1 MKLVARKDSF
11 LAFGFAVA
19 MLVTFSKPVAQ
30 LFDHV
35 HAVEESRGL
44 RLLPA
49 LAILAALFGFHQ
61 YRKQQE
67 FREEAL
73 RASAATREASE
84 RAEDMSRLVA
94 FGHALARF
102 PDDESIRAAT
112 AAHVPLLAPYRRA
125 WVMIRRQGHW
135 ESLISVGDTALTD
148 REQSARRAMGEAEV
162 QSIKPDDDICFPM
175 VIADQP
181 VCVLG
186 VASDPALTDHQRSV
200 LTTAVALLATSL
212 KNAELF
218 HDVRENSLQDG
229 LTGCFNRTHALES
242 LDAEL
247 RRARRANKLFSVLM
261 FDLDHFKAVN
271 DRYGHLCGDAVLSAV
286 GARMKSALRSSDLKC
301 RYGGEE
307 FFVLL
312 PDTPLAGARRVCETL
327 RLAISKEA
335 IPWSDGHVSV
345 TASFGVTEIIPGETD
360 PLVIL
365 ARTDRA
371 LYRAKQQGRNC
382 VCVAQEPT
390 LARA

>member
-1 MKLVARKDSF
+1 MKRRDSL
-11 LAFGFAVA
+11 LALGLAVA
-19 MLVTFSKPVAQ
+19 LLVVFSRPVSE
-30 LFDHV
+30 LFDYV
-35 HAVEESRGL
+35 HEVEEAHGL

-49 LAILAALFGFHQ
+49 LAILGTIFGFHQ

-67 FREEAL
+67 LRTEAL
-73 RASAATREASE
+73 GASAATREATE
-84 RAEDMSRLVA
+84 RAEDMERLVA

-102 PDDESIRAAT
+102 PDEESIRAAA

-125 WVMIRRQGHW
+125 WVMTRNRGQW
-135 ESLISVGDTALTD
+135 ESLIAVGETGLVD
-148 REQSARRAMGEAEV
+148 REQAARRAMGEIV
-162 QSIKPDDDICFPM
+162 QQSSPTDDLCFPM

-186 VASDPALTDHQRSV
+186 VAPDPPLNDHQHSV

-212 KNAELF
+212 KNVELF

-247 RRARRANKLFSVLM
+247 RRARRANKPFSMLM
-261 FDLDHFKAVN
+261 FDLDHFKAIN

-286 GARMKSALRSSDLKC
+286 GVRMKAALRSSDLKC

-312 PDTPLAGARRVCETL
+312 PDTPMAGARRVSETL
-327 RLAISKEA
+327 RLAISKDPV
-335 IPWSDGHVSV
+335 PWGDGHVSV

-360 PLVIL
+360 PLAIV
-365 ARTDRA
+365 ARTDSA

-382 VCVAQEPT
+382 VCVAELPS
-390 LARA
+390 LARV

>member
-1 MKLVARKDSF
+1 LAIGLGVALLV
-11 LAFGFAVA
+11 V
-19 MLVTFSKPVAQ
+19 FSRPIAQ
-30 LFDHV
+30 LFDYV
-35 HAVEESRGL
+35 HEVEDSHGV

-67 FREEAL
+67 LRAEAL
-73 RASAATREASE
+73 GASAATREATE
-84 RAEDMSRLVA
+84 RAEDMARLVA

-102 PDDESIRAAT
+102 PDEESIRAAA
-112 AAHVPLLAPYRRA
+112 AAHIPLLAPYRRA
-125 WVMIRRQGHW
+125 WVMTRNRGQW
-135 ESLISVGDTALTD
+135 EALITVGETPLVD
-148 REQSARRAMGEAEV
+148 REQASRRAMGEADV
-162 QSIKPDDDICFPM
+162 QPSNPHDDVCFPM

-186 VASDPALTDHQRSV
+186 VASEPALSDHQRSV

-212 KNAELF
+212 KNVELF

-247 RRARRANKLFSVLM
+247 RRARRANKPFSLLM
-261 FDLDHFKAVN
+261 FDLDHFKSIN

-286 GARMKSALRSSDLKC
+286 GVRMKAALRSSDLKC

-327 RLAISKEA
+327 RLAISKDPV
-335 IPWSDGHVSV
+335 PWSDGNVSV
-345 TASFGVTEIIPGETD
+345 TASFGVTEILPGETD
-360 PLVIL
+360 PLAIV
-365 ARTDRA
+365 ARTDSA

-382 VCVAQEPT
+382 VCVAEQPA